1 MIQPTCRNF
10 DIYLHGKIWTP
21 SLTSFLRYCKVLQT
35 CYFEYFENT
44 WSCPSIITEINLAEI
59 NFAVYLLAKKS
70 ISSPTFSLRYCK
82 DIANL
87 VFWELW
93 ESLTIPIKTIVL
105 ICRKPSCSSS
115 CKKSTSSTTSF
126 IRYYNEIVNLLFCVL
141 WDAWLWHSKWCYQL
155 VANSC
160 VYLQAKK
167 QLHRPCFSGD
177 IAKIYKLKTKTT
189 DKIFQK
195 IQRISFWCHE
205 KWALSLFRYYKF
217 LLSCKISQK
226 SNDSFLRRIPNWWM
240 DRQTDGRTVR

>member
-82 DIANL
+82 DVANL

-115 CKKSTSSTTSF
+115 CKKSTSSPTSF

-141 WDAWLWHSKWCYQL
+141 WACLALTLKVMLSTCSKLLCL
-155 VANSC
+155 SAG
-160 VYLQAKK
+160 KK
-167 QLHRPCFSGD
+167 ATSSPMFFWRYCKD
-177 IAKIYKLKTKTT
+177 I
-189 DKIFQK
+189 
-195 IQRISFWCHE
+195 
-205 KWALSLFRYYKF
+205 
-217 LLSCKISQK
+217 
-226 SNDSFLRRIPNWWM
+226 
-240 DRQTDGRTVR
+240 QT